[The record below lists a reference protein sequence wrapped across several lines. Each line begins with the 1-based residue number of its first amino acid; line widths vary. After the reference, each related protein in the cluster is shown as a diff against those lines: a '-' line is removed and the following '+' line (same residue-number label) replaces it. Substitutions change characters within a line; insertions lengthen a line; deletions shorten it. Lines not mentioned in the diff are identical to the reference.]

1 MFHKGICAAA
11 LITALGLGGG
21 VPSVAMADEAF
32 ENQLKAR
39 QGMFR
44 LIALNLGVVGGM
56 ARGNVPYDAEAAQ
69 AAADNLVVVAAL
81 HQGAMW
87 PEGSD
92 SMSID
97 GTRAMPSI
105 WDENAD
111 FLSKW
116 GDVATAAAG
125 LAAVASDGQA
135 ALGPALGP
143 MGATCKSC
151 HEKHRTPDS

>member
-1 MFHKGICAAA
+1 MKLSRLGAAA
-11 LITALGLGGG
+11 LIATLGLGGG
-21 VPSVAMADEAF
+21 APSIVVAQEAF

-44 LIALNLGVVGGM
+44 LMALHIGVLGGM
-56 ARGNVPYDAEAAQ
+56 ARGNIPYDAEAAQ
-69 AAADNLVVVAAL
+69 AAADNLVTVAAL

-92 SMSID
+92 SMSIE

-111 FLSKW
+111 FLEKW
-116 GDVATAAAG
+116 SAVATAADG

-135 ALGPALGP
+135 ALGPAMGP
-143 MGATCKSC
+143 MGETCKAC
-151 HEKHRTPDS
+151 HEAHRTPDE

>member
-1 MFHKGICAAA
+1 MSITRSFALALVGAAA
-11 LITALGLGGG
+11 FATMT
-21 VPSVAMADEAF
+21 PSLAVAQSY

-39 QGMFR
+39 QGQFR
-44 LIALNLGVVGGM
+44 LIALNIGVLGGM
-56 ARGNVPYDAEAAQ
+56 ARGNVPYDAEMAQ
-69 AAADNLVVVAAL
+69 AAADNLVAVASL

-105 WDENAD
+105 WEDNAD

-125 LAAVASDGQA
+125 IAAVASDGQA

-143 MGATCKSC
+143 LGATCKAC
-151 HEKHRTPDS
+151 HEAHRAPES

>member
-1 MFHKGICAAA
+1 MPTVVAAE
-11 LITALGLGGG
+11 G
-21 VPSVAMADEAF
+21 AF

-39 QGMFR
+39 QGQFR
-44 LIALNLGVVGGM
+44 LIALNIGVLGGM

-69 AAADNLVVVAAL
+69 AAADNLVTVAAL
-81 HQGAMW
+81 NQGAMW

-105 WDENAD
+105 WEDNAD
-111 FLSKW
+111 FLEKW
-116 GDVATAAAG
+116 GAVAAAADG

-143 MGATCKSC
+143 LGATCKSC
-151 HEKHRTPDS
+151 HEAHREPDS